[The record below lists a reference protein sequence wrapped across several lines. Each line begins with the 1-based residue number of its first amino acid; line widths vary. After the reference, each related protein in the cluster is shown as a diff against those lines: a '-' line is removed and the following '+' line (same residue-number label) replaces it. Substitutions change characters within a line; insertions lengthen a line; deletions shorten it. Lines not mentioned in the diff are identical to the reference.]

1 MRQSITVLTEK
12 RKKRGPAPTGKGT
25 LVGVRLQPD
34 LLDAVDAYAI
44 SDDLEKDGEPQ
55 RPEAIRRLIIQA
67 LALRKSGRKFVIRD
81 ADTMRRLHRDE
92 EAIREGEFWR
102 SKPEDIEAAVK
113 RLWRTGAFDTG
124 GADWPAD
131 APDAEIKARLAE
143 ELDQCIRFD
152 LMWSA
157 DPGLARQIDWRR
169 S

>member
-1 MRQSITVLTEK
+1 MRRSIPVEK

-55 RPEAIRRLIIQA
+55 RPEAIRRLIVQA

-81 ADTMRRLHRDE
+81 ADIMRRLYRDE
-92 EAIREGEFWR
+92 QTIRESEFWR
-102 SKPEDIEAAVK
+102 GKPAGMEAAVQ

-124 GADWPAD
+124 GSGWSGDADETA
-131 APDAEIKARLAE
+131 ARLAE
-143 ELDQCIRFD
+143 EQDQRIRFD
-152 LMWSA
+152 LMWAA
-157 DPGLARQIDWRR
+157 DASLARQIDWRR